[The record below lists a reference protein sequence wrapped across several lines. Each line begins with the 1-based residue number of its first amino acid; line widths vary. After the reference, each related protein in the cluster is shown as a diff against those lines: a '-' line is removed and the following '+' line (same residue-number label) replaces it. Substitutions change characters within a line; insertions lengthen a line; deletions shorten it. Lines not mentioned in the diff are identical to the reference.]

1 MRALKGNFVKLHRA
15 YNLIIFVDLHFK
27 EYIDKT
33 LRLTYNNIQVSIH
46 AAVHKLIIS
55 VIFQL
60 NDTLTNFKN

>member
-27 EYIDKT
+27 EYIDIT
-33 LRLTYNNIQVSIH
+33 LRLRAIIFKSVH
-46 AAVHKLIIS
+46 AAVHKLISS